1 MTVPAETQW
10 DTSYTDHAM
19 YLALCVSMFFSDSS
33 NTQPNSGM
41 VCVRSVS
48 LSFSRYS
55 HLLCP
60 NDLNVC
66 VLAFD
71 LISVTVWAKEG
82 FFGFPFLRPW
92 RFLVLIYIYICYRDY
107 VSSGNIYFPWNFRD
121 LTSSLNFQGF
131 DIFPENALGNI
142 PYSLK
147 IGQIFE
153 TYSLTVFP
161 WRYSLKLISVYMWPD
176 SALWSFHVCFL
187 SK

>member
-1 MTVPAETQW
+1 MTVGLPAETQW
-10 DTSYTDHAM
+10 DTSYTDHA
-19 YLALCVSMFFSDSS
+19 AIWLCVGWIGEEHG
-33 NTQPNSGM
+33 NTQSQIHGM

-92 RFLVLIYIYICYRDY
+92 RFLVLI
-107 VSSGNIYFPWNFRD
+107 SNIFVR
-121 LTSSLNFQGF
+121 L
-131 DIFPENALGNI
+131 
-142 PYSLK
+142 
-147 IGQIFE
+147 
-153 TYSLTVFP
+153 LTVSNRDTRACLLHNMKGRK
-161 WRYSLKLISVYMWPD
+161 WEVGRGRGAEKCWHAD
-176 SALWSFHVCFL
+176 AG
-187 SK
+187 